1 MINDRDIPPSK
12 QFIANINTKIKIGA
26 ITNTLPPFT
35 FTFPRALLDD
45 DGGPIIIILMYEHR
59 REYNRGDDTELG
71 RYRGYLN

>member
-45 DGGPIIIILMYEHR
+45 DGGPIIII
-59 REYNRGDDTELG
+59 
-71 RYRGYLN
+71 